1 MKGSIEREVERL
13 LVDNYQ
19 KYYRAAF
26 TYVKNEQDALD
37 IVQESAYKAMKEC
50 RKLKDKSLADTWI
63 YRIVINTSL
72 DLLRKSQR
80 DASWSE
86 EYLETKEGIC
96 EQGFVDV
103 DIMDTLSRL
112 EEKDRAVIVLR
123 FFEDFKLEQIAEA
136 TGERVSTVKS
146 RLYRALKKLKLEIEV

>member
-1 MKGSIEREVERL
+1 MKGSVEKEVERL
-13 LVDNYQ
+13 LVENYQ

-26 TYVKNEQDALD
+26 TYVKNEPDALD

-50 RKLKDKSLADTWI
+50 RKLKDKSLADTWL
-63 YRIVINTSL
+63 YRIVMNTSL
-72 DLLRKSQR
+72 DLLRKR
-80 DASWSE
+80 HREVSWSE

-123 FFEDFKLEQIAEA
+123 FFEGFKLEQIAEA
-136 TGERVSTVKS
+136 TGERVGTVKS